1 VFGSNYA
8 DKSIS
13 IPYHMIAISLV
24 SFVIPMGI
32 GVYVKHKKPEMAD
45 RIQSLLS
52 RSDSGNNLIKKTAIF
67 FVKIS
72 KDISRPI

>member
-1 VFGSNYA
+1 MLKNIFLFQTQVYVFGRNYA

-24 SFVIPMGI
+24 SFVIPMAI
-32 GVYVKHKKPEMAD
+32 GVFVKYKKPQLAD

-52 RSDSGNNLIKKTAIF
+52 RSVS
-67 FVKIS
+67 
-72 KDISRPI
+72 